1 MQVFFE
7 QFFEFLKGVVLFY
20 TVQLGRSA
28 MLSVFIILLIVF
40 LRMTIC
46 KKTVFVKGL
55 LWSLLIPLPF
65 MGKMKF
71 FYETE
76 AGVRIFGWWQ
86 KLIFGKPGFA
96 YLYIGI
102 VLLLGIIVF
111 VKRRKLWKYAK
122 SLRKTQIEGNTVYV
136 SDLEI
141 TPFVVGIIRSKI
153 VLPEIMI
160 KELDEKELKIII
172 SHEKI
177 HIKQGHLILYAIWD
191 FIRILL
197 WLNPMIFLCTKWFK
211 EDLEDICDKVAIR
224 KGNHDFYYYGRV
236 LLHSIKCL
244 KENTNTVHTLTFSG
258 DNDYENTKRRITRV
272 AEYKP
277 YKQVVAWCMVGLVFL
292 GIIGWMVG
300 VNHVSYKRCSEMNV
314 VSIYNMTDGKTVIEA
329 DKDILASAIYSDEDF
344 IYIDVSVLD
353 DAISLDK
360 YRDKELFI
368 CTGGW
373 YKIPGFGGGGEYVV
387 VKGEELIGEEC
398 KIPHD
403 MPEENIWVKMLKL
416 L

>member
-122 SLRKTQIEGNTVYV
+122 SLRKTQIEGN
-136 SDLEI
+136 
-141 TPFVVGIIRSKI
+141 
-153 VLPEIMI
+153 
-160 KELDEKELKIII
+160 
-172 SHEKI
+172 
-177 HIKQGHLILYAIWD
+177 
-191 FIRILL
+191 
-197 WLNPMIFLCTKWFK
+197 LNP
-211 EDLEDICDKVAIR
+211 
-224 KGNHDFYYYGRV
+224 
-236 LLHSIKCL
+236 
-244 KENTNTVHTLTFSG
+244 
-258 DNDYENTKRRITRV
+258 
-272 AEYKP
+272 
-277 YKQVVAWCMVGLVFL
+277 
-292 GIIGWMVG
+292 
-300 VNHVSYKRCSEMNV
+300 
-314 VSIYNMTDGKTVIEA
+314 
-329 DKDILASAIYSDEDF
+329 
-344 IYIDVSVLD
+344 
-353 DAISLDK
+353 
-360 YRDKELFI
+360 
-368 CTGGW
+368 
-373 YKIPGFGGGGEYVV
+373 
-387 VKGEELIGEEC
+387 
-398 KIPHD
+398 
-403 MPEENIWVKMLKL
+403 
-416 L
+416 